1 MEAPRLS
8 RAGKRYVAAV
18 VVCGALPI
26 TWSAAALFAAPADP
40 RWLLLAALTL
50 LTSPLSVAVPTAQ
63 ASISISEAFVFA
75 SVLLFGPAPA
85 TLTVALDGL
94 MVSLWS
100 RNRVT
105 YRTLFNVAE
114 PAIYVWI
121 SAQLFYLLAGPTPL
135 GLHGANFWRLLGPLL
150 AMTTTY
156 FVLNTGLTVTAIALE
171 ARTSPLPLLRAHL
184 PHLSLNYWASVCLA
198 ILLVYAIDDL
208 TLPAL
213 GVLVPLLA
221 VSYLTSRASIARL
234 EDAHRHVAELN
245 ELYVSTV
252 ETLAMAIDAK
262 DQVTHGHIRRVQT
275 QSVQLARALGVTDER
290 EIKAIEAAA
299 LLHDL
304 GKLAVPEQIL
314 NKRAALTPVE
324 YEQMKAHPDIGAEI
338 LSGINFPYPVAPI
351 VRHHHENWDG
361 SGYPDGLRA
370 EAIPMGA
377 RILAVVDCFDA
388 LTSDRPYRRR
398 MPDDEAVRI
407 ICSRSGWMYD
417 RRVVD
422 RFVESYPTLRRSEST
437 AHEEQCFAVVRR
449 PLSARAAAT
458 TREAGLP
465 PDHLGEIMVRNL
477 AASVSG
483 DGTWRQLGRSLASF
497 VDQIAP
503 DCLCVLF
510 ALDHRRD
517 ELVVVHASP
526 QSDEHLR
533 GERIALGQRL
543 SGWVGSTRRT
553 VVNSSPALDLAALGG
568 AAVAGLQAAFSAP
581 ITHRGAL
588 AAVLTVYSAQPAGFD
603 EQQARLLELLAAEIS
618 GRLQRIPDAEAPA
631 PAAPDAALDVDRSPA
646 AAAPERMPRG
656 PRVH

>member
-1 MEAPRLS
+1 MEAPELS

-18 VVCGALPI
+18 IICGAFPI
-26 TWSAAALFAAPADP
+26 AGSAAALLAAPADP

-50 LTSPLSVAVPTAQ
+50 LTSPLSVPVPTAQ
-63 ASISISEAFVFA
+63 ATISISEAFVFA

-85 TLTVALDGL
+85 TLTVVLDGL

-105 YRTLFNVAE
+105 YRMLFNITE
-114 PAIYVWI
+114 PAISVWI
-121 SAQLFYLLAGPTPL
+121 SAQLFYLLAGSTPL
-135 GLHGANFWRLLGPLL
+135 GDPGADFGRLLGPLL
-150 AMTTTY
+150 AMTTAY
-156 FVLNTGLTVTAIALE
+156 FVLNAGLTVTAIALE
-171 ARTSPLPLLRAHL
+171 ARTAPLPLLRAHL

-234 EDAHRHVAELN
+234 EDANRHVAELN
-245 ELYVSTV
+245 GLYISTV

-275 QSVQLARALGVTDER
+275 QSVQLARALGVADER

-304 GKLAVPEQIL
+304 GKLAVPEHIL
-314 NKRAALTPVE
+314 NKRGALTPVE
-324 YEQMKAHPDIGAEI
+324 YEQMKAHPDIGAAI
-338 LSGINFPYPVAPI
+338 LSGINFPYAVAPI

-361 SGYPDGLRA
+361 SGYPDGLQG
-370 EAIPMGA
+370 EEIPVGA

-398 MPDDEAVRI
+398 MSDGEAVRI
-407 ICSRSGWMYD
+407 ILSRSGWMYD
-417 RRVVD
+417 PRVVD
-422 RFVESYPTLRRSEST
+422 RFVELYPALRPSGST
-437 AHEEQCFAVVRR
+437 AHEEQCFTVVRR
-449 PLSARAAAT
+449 PVSARAPAAT
-458 TREAGLP
+458 MEAGRAP
-465 PDHLGEIMVRNL
+465 EQQGEILVRNL
-477 AASVSG
+477 AASMSG
-483 DGTWRQLGRSLASF
+483 DETWPELGRSLGSF
-497 VDQIAP
+497 VDRIVPGGVCA
-503 DCLCVLF
+503 LF
-510 ALDHRRD
+510 AVDHRRD

-526 QSDEHLR
+526 RAYEHLS

-553 VVNSSPALDLAALGG
+553 IVNSSPALDLGAFVG
-568 AAVAGLQAAFSAP
+568 AAACGLQAAFSTP
-581 ITHRGAL
+581 VTHQGAL
-588 AAVLTVYSAQPAGFD
+588 VAVLTVYSAQPAGFT
-603 EQQARLLELLAAEIS
+603 ELQARLLELLAAEIS
-618 GRLQRIPDAEAPA
+618 GRLQRAPEAEAPA
-631 PAAPDAALDVDRSPA
+631 LPAADARIGVDRSSTVT
-646 AAAPERMPRG
+646 APETGQSPRLI
-656 PRVH
+656 H